1 VEGTIATDTRP
12 ASDADVVRLPDA
24 AASRPRTAV
33 VLAAGRSERLSRRT
47 RGRSKALLRVGGI
60 PLIELAIRRLADAG
74 IDRVVVVV
82 GRDASRVS
90 WAARRSGSRVR
101 IVHADGWEA
110 GNGASLLAA
119 EAAVRDEERFVVLC
133 VDHVFDPGSLDE
145 LAAASTAAVLIDPS
159 PDPEVWS
166 EGTKVRVA
174 DGAAVA
180 FGKDLL
186 DPAVDCGAFVFPPEI
201 FDALRRSAADGDHSL
216 AGAVSRLSRG
226 STIGTVALST
236 ERDWQDVDTPR
247 DLRVARRLL
256 RRSLIKQSDGPIAR
270 YANRPISTRIT
281 VALAPLRVPPTF
293 LSVLTFLLGIWGA
306 WSLSAGRA
314 LMGGLLVQTASVLD
328 GSDGETARLFGR
340 SSSLGRL
347 IDGTFDR
354 FVDAAVIAGLL
365 LWAWDD
371 PSRAFRITAILG
383 AGVCW
388 AVVATSLRRPLA
400 MFEVPRGEQPV
411 LTALLGGRDARM
423 FIIALGAVANR
434 PLIAFW
440 AGMATYGTS
449 AILRVVSILG
459 RRYRAVLL
467 GRLAPVWPVLVRV
480 IRFATFPVLIVVVLF
495 GVVPRLADLNDVWE
509 VLSSLSAKAALAL
522 AALAL
527 WNLAT
532 YWPMLVAAM
541 PGLRLG
547 QAALVSQSSTAVA
560 MTVPA
565 GGAIAVGISYSMYS
579 SWGFSGAAIARS
591 TLATF
596 FANMSF
602 KLVLPACSLA
612 VLAIVGEPTTGLL
625 VTAVV
630 GVILVII
637 AAVFVAALL
646 HDERPARRIGRAAGR
661 AVSFVRGLAGR
672 APVTMWGDRAARFR
686 SEVVGLLRDRWR
698 PLFVTELVSQLSVF
712 MVLLASLRLL
722 GVSGTEVSW
731 PQVFAVFAFV
741 RLASSV
747 PIVPGNVGLA
757 ELGYIGGLTLAGGN
771 RTEVVAAVLLF
782 RFLTYFIQI
791 PIGGATYLVWRR
803 RRGQQLERVTEAS
816 VA

>member
-1 VEGTIATDTRP
+1 
-12 ASDADVVRLPDA
+12 VRLPDA
-24 AASRPRTAV
+24 GELPPRSGV
-33 VLAAGRSERLSRRT
+33 VLAAGRSERLARRT

-60 PLIELAIRRLADAG
+60 PLIELAIRRLRGAG
-74 IDRVVVVV
+74 VERVVVVV
-82 GRDASRVS
+82 GRDARRVG
-90 WAARRSGSRVR
+90 WAARRAGGEVE

-119 EAAVRDEERFVVLC
+119 ETAVRDDERFALLC
-133 VDHVFDPGSLDE
+133 VDHVFDPRSLDE
-145 LAAASTAAVLIDPS
+145 LAAASTAAVLVDPS
-159 PDPEVWS
+159 PDPDVWE
-166 EGTKVRVA
+166 EGTKVRVTG
-174 DGAAVA
+174 GAAVA

-186 DPAVDCGAFVFPPEI
+186 DPAVDCGAFLLSPAI
-201 FDALRRSAADGDHSL
+201 FDALRSAAGEGDHSL
-216 AGAVSRLSRG
+216 AGAVSRLSDRAHLG
-226 STIGTVALST
+226 AIALSA
-236 ERDWQDVDTPR
+236 ERHWQDVDTPH
-247 DLRVARRLL
+247 DLRAARRLL

-270 YANRPISTRIT
+270 YVNRPISTRIT

-293 LSVLTFLLGIWGA
+293 LSVITFLLGIWGA
-306 WSLSAGRA
+306 WSLSSGRA
-314 LMGGLLVQTASVLD
+314 LMGGLLVQAASILD

-340 SSSLGRL
+340 SSSLGQL

-371 PSRAFRITAILG
+371 PSRAFRITAILATG
-383 AGVCW
+383 AGWVI
-388 AVVATSLRRPLA
+388 VVTLLRRPFV
-400 MFEVPRGEQPV
+400 MFEVPRREQPV

-423 FIIALGAVANR
+423 LIIALGAVANR

-440 AGMATYGTS
+440 AGMATYTTS
-449 AILRVVSILG
+449 AVLRMASILG
-459 RRYRAVLL
+459 RRYRNLML

-480 IRFATFPVLIVVVLF
+480 VRVATFPVLIVVVVF
-495 GVVPRLADLNDVWE
+495 GVMPHLADLNDVWE
-509 VLSSLSAKAALAL
+509 VLSSLSAKSAMAL

-579 SWGFSGAAIARS
+579 SWGFSGTAIARS
-591 TLATF
+591 TLATL

-612 VLAIVGEPTTGLL
+612 VLAIVGEPTTGLV
-625 VTAVV
+625 VTAMV
-630 GVILVII
+630 GVALVLI
-637 AAVFVAALL
+637 AGALVAALL

-661 AVSFVRGLAGR
+661 VVSFARGLAGR

-686 SEVVGLLRDRWR
+686 SDVVGLLHDRWG
-698 PLFVTELVSQLSVF
+698 PLFVTELVSQISVF

-722 GVSGTEVSW
+722 GVTGAEVSW

-741 RLASSV
+741 RLASAV
-747 PIVPGNVGLA
+747 PIVPGNIGLA
-757 ELGYIGGLTLAGGN
+757 ELGYIGGLTLAGGD

-803 RRGQQLERVTEAS
+803 RRGREVERVREAS

>member
-1 VEGTIATDTRP
+1 
-12 ASDADVVRLPDA
+12 
-24 AASRPRTAV
+24 

-60 PLIELAIRRLADAG
+60 PLVELAIRRLRDAG
-74 IDRVVVVV
+74 IERVVVVV
-82 GRDASRVS
+82 GRDAGRVG
-90 WAARRSGSRVR
+90 WAARRAGGDVQIIR
-101 IVHADGWEA
+101 ADAWEA

-119 EAAVRDEERFVVLC
+119 ETAVRGEERFLLLC

-145 LAAASTAAVLIDPS
+145 LAGAPTPAVLIDPAPE
-159 PDPEVWS
+159 PDVWS
-166 EGTKVRVA
+166 EGTKVRVI
-174 DGAAVA
+174 DEGAVA
-180 FGKDLL
+180 FSKDLL
-186 DPAVDCGAFVFPPEI
+186 DPAVDCGAFLLPPAI
-201 FDALRRSAADGDHSL
+201 FDALRRAAADGDHSL
-216 AGAVSRLSRG
+216 AGALSRLSG
-226 STIGTVALST
+226 SSALGTVPLAT
-236 ERDWQDVDTPR
+236 DRHWQDVDTPH
-247 DLRVARRLL
+247 DLRRARRLL

-270 YANRPISTRIT
+270 YVNRPISTRIT

-293 LSVLTFLLGIWGA
+293 LSVVTFLLGIWGA

-314 LMGGLLVQTASVLD
+314 LMGGALVQAASILD
-328 GSDGETARLFGR
+328 GSDGETARLFNRSTSMGR
-340 SSSLGRL
+340 V
-347 IDGTFDR
+347 IDGSFDR

-371 PSRAFRITAILG
+371 PSRAFRITTILA
-383 AGVCW
+383 AGVGW
-388 AVVATSLRRPLA
+388 VIVSTSLRRPFA
-400 MFEVPRGEQPV
+400 MFEVPRREQPV

-423 FIIALGAVANR
+423 FIIAVGAIANR

-449 AILRVVSILG
+449 AVLRVASILG
-459 RRYRAVLL
+459 RRYRRLVLH
-467 GRLAPVWPVLVRV
+467 RLAPIWPALVRV
-480 IRFATFPVLIVVVLF
+480 ARFATFPLLLGVVLF
-495 GVVPRLADLNDVWE
+495 GVMPRLADLNDVWE
-509 VLSSLSAKAALAL
+509 VLSSLSAKSALAL

-565 GGAIAVGISYSMYS
+565 GGAIAVGISYSMYA

-612 VLAIVGEPTTGLL
+612 VLAIVGEPTTGLV

-630 GVILVII
+630 GVALVVIAGALV
-637 AAVFVAALL
+637 AAVL
-646 HDERPARRIGRAAGR
+646 HDERPARRIGRAAER
-661 AVSFVRGLAGR
+661 VVSFARGLAGR
-672 APVTMWGDRAARFR
+672 APVTMWGERAARFR
-686 SEVVGLLRDRWR
+686 SEVVGLLRHRWR
-698 PLFVTELVSQLSVF
+698 PLFLTELVSQLSVF
-712 MVLLASLRLL
+712 TVMLVCLRLL
-722 GVSGTEVSW
+722 GVTGAEVSW
-731 PQVFAVFAFV
+731 PQAFAVFAFV

-757 ELGYIGGLTLAGGN
+757 ELGYIGGLTLAGGD

-803 RRGQQLERVTEAS
+803 RRGQELGRVSEAS

>member
-1 VEGTIATDTRP
+1 VVPLVEAVP
-12 ASDADVVRLPDA
+12 A
-24 AASRPRTAV
+24 RPRTGV

-47 RGRSKALLRVGGI
+47 RGRSKALLRVGGV
-60 PLIELAIRRLADAG
+60 PLVELAIRRLRDAG
-74 IDRVVVVV
+74 IERVVVVV
-82 GRDASRVS
+82 GRDAGRVS
-90 WAARRSGSRVR
+90 WAARRAGGDVQIVR
-101 IVHADGWEA
+101 ADGWEA

-119 EAAVRDEERFVVLC
+119 EAAVRDEEWFMLLC
-133 VDHVFDPGSLDE
+133 VDHVFDPGSLAE
-145 LAAASTAAVLIDPS
+145 LAGSPAAAVLIDPR
-159 PDPEVWS
+159 PDQEVWS
-166 EGTKVRVA
+166 EGTKVRVV

-180 FGKDLL
+180 FGKELL
-186 DPAVDCGAFVFPPEI
+186 DPAVDCGAFLLPPMI
-201 FDALRRSAADGDHSL
+201 FDALRQTAADGDHSL
-216 AGAVSRLSRG
+216 AAAVGRLACDSYL
-226 STIGTVALST
+226 GTVILSA
-236 ERDWQDVDTPR
+236 ELHWQDVDTPR
-247 DLRVARRLL
+247 DLRTARRLV

-270 YANRPISTRIT
+270 YVNRPISTRIT
-281 VALAPLRVPPTF
+281 AALAPLRVPPTF
-293 LSVLTFLLGIWGA
+293 LSVVTFLLGIWGA

-314 LMGGLLVQTASVLD
+314 LMGGLLVQAASILD
-328 GSDGETARLFGR
+328 GSDGETARLFDR

-371 PSRAFRITAILG
+371 PSRAFRITAIL
-383 AGVCW
+383 ASGVGW
-388 AVVATSLRRPLA
+388 AIVATALRRPLA
-400 MFEVPRGEQPV
+400 MFEVPRREQPI

-423 FIIALGAVANR
+423 FIIALGAIADR

-440 AGMATYGTS
+440 AGIATYGTS
-449 AILRVVSILG
+449 AVLRVVSILG
-459 RRYRAVLL
+459 RRYRQLL
-467 GRLAPVWPVLVRV
+467 LQQLAPVWPVLVRV
-480 IRFATFPVLIVVVLF
+480 VRITTFPVLVVVVLF

-509 VLSSLSAKAALAL
+509 VLSSLSAKSALAL

-527 WNLAT
+527 WNLGT

-565 GGAIAVGISYSMYS
+565 GGAIAVGISYAMYA
-579 SWGFSGAAIARS
+579 SWGFSRTAIARS

-612 VLAIVGEPTTGLL
+612 VLAIVGEPTTGLV
-625 VTAVV
+625 VTGVV
-630 GVILVII
+630 GVGLVLI
-637 AAVFVAALL
+637 AGALVVALL
-646 HDERPARRIGRAAGR
+646 RDERPARRIGRTAER
-661 AVSFVRGLAGR
+661 AVSFARGLAGR
-672 APVTMWGDRAARFR
+672 SPVSMWGDRAARFR
-686 SEVVGLLRDRWR
+686 SEVLGLLRDRWR
-698 PLFVTELVSQLSVF
+698 PLFVTELVSQFSVF
-712 MVLLASLRLL
+712 MVMLMSLRLL
-722 GVSGTEVSW
+722 GISNEEVSW
-731 PQVFAVFAFV
+731 AQAFAVFAFV
-741 RLASSV
+741 RLGSSV

-757 ELGYIGGLTLAGGN
+757 ELGYIGGLTLAGGD

-803 RRGQQLERVTEAS
+803 RRDQELERVTEPS